1 MNALSMIRRC
11 AKAQSDFRF
20 VRGTRAIT
28 AALRRIVEEGS
39 DHNFVILHA
48 DDSKNYYVQFAG
60 SRGQAVVRGEAVS
73 NHYLEPAHML
83 SPKRSK
89 ALLALGWNPPAP
101 GQDMNFYRDW
111 DARSAKTRRQM
122 ARLAMQTLVEIYG
135 LAPTERVGFEL
146 WLDVPKMPTKVL
158 ARPAARVD
166 D

>member
-11 AKAQSDFRF
+11 AEAQSDFRF
-20 VRGTRAIT
+20 VKGTKAIT
-28 AALRRIVEEGS
+28 AALRRIVEEGG

-60 SRGQAVVRGEAVS
+60 SRGQAIVLGEAVS

-101 GQDMNFYRDW
+101 GKDMNFSRDW
-111 DARSAKTRRQM
+111 DARSEKTRRQM

-135 LAPTERVGFEL
+135 LPPTERVGLKL
-146 WLDVPKMPTKVL
+146 WLDDPKKPTKVL
-158 ARPAARVD
+158 ARPSERVD